1 MTAARRGAR
10 GAPVVD
16 ALLYAT
22 RATRPPIFSTD
33 IHRESD

>member
-1 MTAARRGAR
+1 MTAARRGGR
-10 GAPVVD
+10 GAPVVV

-22 RATRPPIFSTD
+22 RAARPPIFSTD